1 MRSIQLLL
9 GRFAVSNMIRPTPKS
24 TMPIGTVS
32 KMKYAKAP
40 PAQFGTTAHSGVIRT
55 AIAATNSGESA
66 KIGDRHIRTKAAFL
80 LLGDGLF
87 AICP

>member
-1 MRSIQLLL
+1 
-9 GRFAVSNMIRPTPKS
+9 MIRPTPKS

-55 AIAATNSGESA
+55 AIAAANSGESA
-66 KIGDRHIRTKAAFL
+66 KMVARNIRIRAAFF
-80 LLGDGLF
+80 LLGAGF
-87 AICP
+87 FVICP